1 VVKCLYNVNRGGKME
16 NNKILVVEDDKSI
29 REMLIFALETE
40 GFKVDSGK
48 NGTEALKKNSELK
61 PNLVLLDLMLPDI
74 NGFEVCKKIQQERDI
89 PVIMV
94 TAKNDIVD
102 KVLGLEIGADDYITK
117 PFHIKEVI
125 ARVNKSLKRI
135 EKVIK
140 FEKEKNLIEIGKDTY
155 IDEDGRTVVKNGTE
169 ISLRP
174 KEYELI
180 YLLAT
185 NKGKAFSRQE
195 LLDKIWSYDY
205 FGELRTVD
213 VHVRRLRA
221 KIEDDGNKY
230 IETVFGVGYK
240 MR

>member
-1 VVKCLYNVNRGGKME
+1 MG
-16 NNKILVVEDDKSI
+16 NKILVVEDDNSI
-29 REMLIFALETE
+29 REMLTFALEME
-40 GFKVDSGK
+40 GFTVDISK
-48 NGTEALKKNSELK
+48 NGIEALKKNNEFE

-74 NGFEVCKKIQQERDI
+74 NGFEICKKIQQERDI

-125 ARVNKSLKRI
+125 ARVNKSLQRI
-135 EKVIK
+135 NKTIK
-140 FEKEKNLIEIGKDTY
+140 IENENHIIEIGKETC
-155 IDEDGRTVVKNGTE
+155 IDEDGRCVIKNGIE

-174 KEYELI
+174 KEYEML

-185 NKGKAFSRQE
+185 NKGKVFSREQ

-221 KIEDDGNKY
+221 KIEDDENKY

>member
-1 VVKCLYNVNRGGKME
+1 ME
-16 NNKILVVEDDKSI
+16 NNRILVIEDDKSI
-29 REMLIFALETE
+29 REMLTFALETE
-40 GFKVDSGK
+40 GFNVDIGK
-48 NGTEALKKNSELK
+48 NGTEALKKNNEFK

-125 ARVNKSLKRI
+125 ARVNKSLQRI
-135 EKVIK
+135 EKAINL
-140 FEKEKNLIEIGKDTY
+140 EKEKSLIEIGKNTY
-155 IDEDGRTVVKNGTE
+155 LDEDGRIVVKQGRE

-174 KEYELI
+174 KEYDLL
-180 YLLAT
+180 YLLAV
-185 NKGKAFSRQE
+185 NKGKVFSRE
-195 LLDKIWSYDY
+195 VLLNKIWSYDY
-205 FGELRTVD
+205 YGELRTVD

-221 KIEDDGNKY
+221 KIEDDDNKF

>member
-1 VVKCLYNVNRGGKME
+1 ME

-29 REMLIFALETE
+29 REMLIFALEAE
-40 GFKVDSGK
+40 GFIVESGK
-48 NGTEALKKNSELK
+48 NGAEGLKKNSEIK

-125 ARVNKSLKRI
+125 ARVNKSLQRI
-135 EKVIK
+135 EKVINL
-140 FEKEKNLIEIGKDTY
+140 EKEKNLIEIGKDIY
-155 IDEDGRTVVKNGTE
+155 IDQDGRTVIKNDTE
-169 ISLRP
+169 IGLRP
-174 KEYELI
+174 KEYELL

-185 NKGKAFSRQE
+185 NKGKVFSREE

-213 VHVRRLRA
+213 VHVRRIRA
-221 KIEDDGNKY
+221 KIEDVGNKY

>member
-1 VVKCLYNVNRGGKME
+1 ME

-29 REMLIFALETE
+29 REMLTFALETE
-40 GFKVDSGK
+40 GFKVESEK
-48 NGTEALKKNSELK
+48 NGVEALKRNNEFK

-74 NGFEVCKKIQQERDI
+74 NGFEVCKRIQQERDI

-125 ARVNKSLKRI
+125 ARVNKSLQRI
-135 EKVIK
+135 EKSIRL
-140 FEKEKNLIEIGKDTY
+140 EKEKNLIEIGKESY
-155 IDEDGRTVVKNGTE
+155 IDEDGRTVIKNGEE

-174 KEYELI
+174 KEFDLLH
-180 YLLAT
+180 LLAV
-185 NKGKAFSRQE
+185 NKGRVFSREE

-213 VHVRRLRA
+213 VHIRRIRA
-221 KIEDDGNKY
+221 KIEDSENKY

-240 MR
+240 LR

>member
-1 VVKCLYNVNRGGKME
+1 ME
-16 NNKILVVEDDKSI
+16 NKILVVEDDKSI
-29 REMLIFALETE
+29 REMLTFALETE
-40 GFKVDSGK
+40 GFRVDCGKSGI
-48 NGTEALKKNSELK
+48 EALKKNNEFE

-125 ARVNKSLKRI
+125 ARVNKSLQRI
-135 EKVIK
+135 EKAINL
-140 FEKEKNLIEIGKDTY
+140 EKEKKLIEIGKEIY
-155 IDEDGRTVVKNGTE
+155 IDEDGRCVIKNGIE
-169 ISLRP
+169 VGLRP
-174 KEYELI
+174 KEYEVLH
-180 YLLAT
+180 LLAT
-185 NKGKAFSRQE
+185 NKGKVFSREQ
-195 LLDKIWSYDY
+195 LLNKIWSYDY

-213 VHVRRLRA
+213 VHIRRLRA
-221 KIEDDGNKY
+221 KIEDNENKY

-240 MR
+240 LR

>member
-1 VVKCLYNVNRGGKME
+1 ME
-16 NNKILVVEDDKSI
+16 NNKILVIEDDKSI
-29 REMLIFALETE
+29 REMLTFALEAE
-40 GFKVDSGK
+40 GFNVDNVK
-48 NGTEALKKNSELK
+48 NGAEALKKNNEFK

-125 ARVNKSLKRI
+125 ARVNKSLQRI
-135 EKVIK
+135 EKSIK
-140 FEKEKNLIEIGKDTY
+140 LEKEKKLIEIGKDIY
-155 IDEDGRTVVKNGTE
+155 IDEDGRIAIKNGME
-169 ISLRP
+169 IALRP
-174 KEYELI
+174 KEYELLH
-180 YLLAT
+180 LLAT
-185 NKGKAFSRQE
+185 NKGKAFSREE
-195 LLDKIWSYDY
+195 LLNKIWSYDY

-221 KIEDDGNKY
+221 KLEDNENRY

-240 MR
+240 MRQPYEK

>member
-1 VVKCLYNVNRGGKME
+1 ME
-16 NNKILVVEDDKSI
+16 TSKILVVEDDKSI
-29 REMLIFALETE
+29 REMLTFALETE
-40 GFKVDSGK
+40 GFSVDVSK
-48 NGTEALKKNSELK
+48 NGTEALMKNNEFK

-89 PVIMV
+89 PIIMV

-135 EKVIK
+135 EKAVK
-140 FEKEKNLIEIGKDTY
+140 AERKQALITIGKD
-155 IDEDGRTVVKNGTE
+155 IFLDEEGRIVVKKGKE
-169 ISLRP
+169 INLRP
-174 KEYELI
+174 KEYDLI

-185 NKGKAFSRQE
+185 NKGKVFSREE
-195 LLDKIWSYDY
+195 LLNKIWSYDY
-205 FGELRTVD
+205 YGELRTVD

-221 KIEDDGNKY
+221 KIEDDENKY

>member
-1 VVKCLYNVNRGGKME
+1 ME
-16 NNKILVVEDDKSI
+16 NNRILVVEDDKSI
-29 REMLIFALETE
+29 REMLTFALETE
-40 GFKVDSGK
+40 GFNVGISK
-48 NGTEALKKNSELK
+48 NGIDALKKNNEFK

-74 NGFEVCKKIQQERDI
+74 NGFEVCKKLQQERDI

-125 ARVNKSLKRI
+125 ARVNKSLQRI
-135 EKVIK
+135 EKAVK
-140 FEKEKNLIEIGKDTY
+140 LQQKDKNLIEIGKETY
-155 IDEDGRTVVKNGTE
+155 IDEDGRLVIKNGKE
-169 ISLRP
+169 VSLRP
-174 KEYELI
+174 KEYELL
-180 YLLAT
+180 YLLAV
-185 NKGKAFSRQE
+185 NRGKVFSREE

-213 VHVRRLRA
+213 VHIRRVRA
-221 KIEDDGNKY
+221 KIEDDENKY

-240 MR
+240 LR

>member
-1 VVKCLYNVNRGGKME
+1 MGNR
-16 NNKILVVEDDKSI
+16 ILVVEDDNSI
-29 REMLIFALETE
+29 REMLTFALEME
-40 GFKVDSGK
+40 GFTVDISK
-48 NGTEALKKNSELK
+48 NGIEALKKNDEFE

-74 NGFEVCKKIQQERDI
+74 NGFEICKKIQQERDI

-125 ARVNKSLKRI
+125 ARVNKSLQRVNKTIKI
-135 EKVIK
+135 ENESHII
-140 FEKEKNLIEIGKDTY
+140 EMGKETY
-155 IDEDGRTVVKNGTE
+155 IDEDGRCVIKNGIE

-174 KEYELI
+174 KEYEML

-185 NKGKAFSRQE
+185 NKGKVFSREQ

-221 KIEDDGNKY
+221 KIEDDENKY

>member
-1 VVKCLYNVNRGGKME
+1 ME
-16 NNKILVVEDDKSI
+16 TSKILVVEDDKSI
-29 REMLIFALETE
+29 REMLTFALETE
-40 GFKVDSGK
+40 GFSVDVSK
-48 NGTEALKKNSELK
+48 NGTEALMKNNEFK

-89 PVIMV
+89 PIIMV

-135 EKVIK
+135 EKAVK
-140 FEKEKNLIEIGKDTY
+140 AEREQALITIGKD
-155 IDEDGRTVVKNGTE
+155 IFLDEEGRIVVKKGKE
-169 ISLRP
+169 INLRP
-174 KEYELI
+174 KEYDLI

-185 NKGKAFSRQE
+185 NKGKVFSREE
-195 LLDKIWSYDY
+195 LLNKIWSYDY
-205 FGELRTVD
+205 YGELRTVD
-213 VHVRRLRA
+213 VHVRRLRG
-221 KIEDDGNKY
+221 KIEDDENKY

>member
-1 VVKCLYNVNRGGKME
+1 ME

-29 REMLIFALETE
+29 REMFIFALEAE

-48 NGTEALKKNSELK
+48 NGAEALKKNSEIK
-61 PNLVLLDLMLPDI
+61 PNLILLDLTLPDI
-74 NGFEVCKKIQQERDI
+74 NGFEVCKKIQQERDV

-125 ARVNKSLKRI
+125 ARVNKSLQRI

-140 FEKEKNLIEIGKDTY
+140 LEKEKNLIEIGQGMY
-155 IDEDGRTVVKNGTE
+155 IDEDGRTVVKNGVE
-169 ISLRP
+169 IGLRP
-174 KEYELI
+174 KEYELL

-185 NKGKAFSRQE
+185 NKGKVFSRE
-195 LLDKIWSYDY
+195 DLLDKIWSYDY

-221 KIEDDGNKY
+221 KIEDDRNKY

-240 MR
+240 MRQLYEK

>member
-1 VVKCLYNVNRGGKME
+1 ME
-16 NNKILVVEDDKSI
+16 NNRILVVEDDKSI
-29 REMLIFALETE
+29 REMLTFALETE
-40 GFKVDSGK
+40 GFNVGISK
-48 NGTEALKKNSELK
+48 NGIDALKKNNEFK

-74 NGFEVCKKIQQERDI
+74 NGFEVCKKLQQERDI

-125 ARVNKSLKRI
+125 ARVNKSLQRI
-135 EKVIK
+135 EKAVK
-140 FEKEKNLIEIGKDTY
+140 LQQKDKNLIQIGKETY
-155 IDEDGRTVVKNGTE
+155 IDEDGRMVIKNGKE
-169 ISLRP
+169 VSLRP
-174 KEYELI
+174 KEYELL
-180 YLLAT
+180 YLLAV
-185 NKGKAFSRQE
+185 NRGKVFSREE

-213 VHVRRLRA
+213 VHIRRVRA
-221 KIEDDGNKY
+221 KIEDDENKY

-240 MR
+240 LR

>member
-1 VVKCLYNVNRGGKME
+1 ME

-29 REMLIFALETE
+29 REMLIFALEAE

-48 NGTEALKKNSELK
+48 NGTEALKKNIEIK

-74 NGFEVCKKIQQERDI
+74 NGFEVCKKIQKERDI

-125 ARVNKSLKRI
+125 ARINKSLKRI

-140 FEKEKNLIEIGKDTY
+140 LEKEKTLIEIGKDIY

-169 ISLRP
+169 INLRP
-174 KEYELI
+174 KEYELL

-185 NKGKAFSRQE
+185 NKGKVFSREE

>member
-1 VVKCLYNVNRGGKME
+1 MQGKNMGS
-16 NNKILVVEDDKSI
+16 KILIVEDDTSI
-29 REMLIFALETE
+29 REMLTFALEME
-40 GFKVDSGK
+40 GFAVEISK
-48 NGTEALKKNSELK
+48 NGIDSLKKNSEFE
-61 PNLVLLDLMLPDI
+61 PDLVLLDLMLPDI

-89 PVIMV
+89 PIIMV

-125 ARVNKSLKRI
+125 ARVNKSLQRV
-135 EKVIK
+135 EKSVKI
-140 FEKEKNLIEIGKDTY
+140 EKEKNLIEVGKETY
-155 IDEDGRTVVKNGTE
+155 LDEEGRIVIKRGNE

-174 KEYELI
+174 KEYDLL
-180 YLLAT
+180 YLLST
-185 NKGKAFSRQE
+185 NRGKVFSREE

-221 KIEDDGNKY
+221 KIEDKENKY
-230 IETVFGVGYK
+230 IETVFGIGYK
-240 MR
+240 MRQLYEK

>member
-1 VVKCLYNVNRGGKME
+1 MKT
-16 NNKILVVEDDKSI
+16 NKILVVEDDKSI
-29 REMLIFALETE
+29 REMLTFALESE
-40 GFKVDSGK
+40 GFKVDSSK
-48 NGTEALKKNSELK
+48 NGNEALKKNNEFK
-61 PNLVLLDLMLPDI
+61 PNLVLLDLMLPDT
-74 NGFEVCKKIQQERDI
+74 NGFEVCKKIQHERDI

-125 ARVNKSLKRI
+125 ARVNKSLQRI
-135 EKVIK
+135 EKAIK
-140 FEKEKNLIEIGKDTY
+140 LEKEKNLIEIGKDTY
-155 IDEDGRTVVKNGTE
+155 IDEDGRIVVKNGTE

-174 KEYELI
+174 KEYELLH
-180 YLLAT
+180 LLAT
-185 NKGKAFSRQE
+185 NKGKAFSREE

-221 KIEDDGNKY
+221 KLEDNENKY

>member
-1 VVKCLYNVNRGGKME
+1 ME
-16 NNKILVVEDDKSI
+16 TSKILVVEDDKSI
-29 REMLIFALETE
+29 REMLTFALETE
-40 GFKVDSGK
+40 GFSVDVSK
-48 NGTEALKKNSELK
+48 NGTEALMKNNEFK

-89 PVIMV
+89 PIIMV

-135 EKVIK
+135 EKAVK
-140 FEKEKNLIEIGKDTY
+140 AEREQALITIGKD
-155 IDEDGRTVVKNGTE
+155 IFLDEEGRIVVKKGKE
-169 ISLRP
+169 INLRP
-174 KEYELI
+174 KEYDLI

-185 NKGKAFSRQE
+185 NKGKVFSREE
-195 LLDKIWSYDY
+195 LLNKIWSYDY
-205 FGELRTVD
+205 YGELRTVD

-221 KIEDDGNKY
+221 KIEDDENKY

>member
-1 VVKCLYNVNRGGKME
+1 ME

-29 REMLIFALETE
+29 REMLTFALETE
-40 GFKVDSGK
+40 GFKVESEK
-48 NGTEALKKNSELK
+48 NGAEALKRNNEFK

-125 ARVNKSLKRI
+125 ARVNKSLQRI
-135 EKVIK
+135 EKSIK
-140 FEKEKNLIEIGKDTY
+140 LEKEKNLIEIGKESY
-155 IDEDGRTVVKNGTE
+155 IDEDGRIVIKNGEE

-174 KEYELI
+174 KEFDLLH
-180 YLLAT
+180 LLAV
-185 NKGKAFSRQE
+185 NKGRVFSREE

-213 VHVRRLRA
+213 VHIRRIRA
-221 KIEDDGNKY
+221 KIEDSENKY

-240 MR
+240 LR

>member
-1 VVKCLYNVNRGGKME
+1 ME
-16 NNKILVVEDDKSI
+16 NRILVVEDDKSI
-29 REMLIFALETE
+29 REMLTFALEME
-40 GFKVDSGK
+40 GFQVDSGK
-48 NGTEALKKNSELK
+48 SGIEALKKNNEFE

-125 ARVNKSLKRI
+125 ARVNKSLQRI
-135 EKVIK
+135 EKAINL
-140 FEKEKNLIEIGKDTY
+140 EKEKSLIEIGKETY
-155 IDEDGRTVVKNGTE
+155 IDEDGRCVIKKGIEVG
-169 ISLRP
+169 LRP
-174 KEYELI
+174 KEYEVLH
-180 YLLAT
+180 LLAT
-185 NKGKAFSRQE
+185 NKGKVFSREQ
-195 LLDKIWSYDY
+195 LLNKIWSYDY

-213 VHVRRLRA
+213 VHIRRLRA
-221 KIEDDGNKY
+221 KIEDNENKY

-240 MR
+240 LR

>member
-1 VVKCLYNVNRGGKME
+1 ME
-16 NNKILVVEDDKSI
+16 TSKILVVEDDKSI
-29 REMLIFALETE
+29 REMLTFALETE
-40 GFKVDSGK
+40 GFSVDVSK
-48 NGTEALKKNSELK
+48 NGTEALMKNNEFK

-89 PVIMV
+89 PIIMV

-135 EKVIK
+135 EKAVK
-140 FEKEKNLIEIGKDTY
+140 AKREQALITIGKD
-155 IDEDGRTVVKNGTE
+155 IFLDEEGRIVVKKGKE
-169 ISLRP
+169 INLRP
-174 KEYELI
+174 KEYDLI

-185 NKGKAFSRQE
+185 NKGKVFSREE
-195 LLDKIWSYDY
+195 LLNKIWSYDY
-205 FGELRTVD
+205 YGELRTVD

-221 KIEDDGNKY
+221 KIEDDENKY

>member
-1 VVKCLYNVNRGGKME
+1 ME
-16 NNKILVVEDDKSI
+16 TSKILVVEDDKSI
-29 REMLIFALETE
+29 REMLTFALETE
-40 GFKVDSGK
+40 GFSVDVSK
-48 NGTEALKKNSELK
+48 NGNEALMKNNEFK

-89 PVIMV
+89 PIIMV

-125 ARVNKSLKRI
+125 ARVNKSLQRI
-135 EKVIK
+135 EKAVK
-140 FEKEKNLIEIGKDTY
+140 AEKEQALITIGKD
-155 IDEDGRTVVKNGTE
+155 IFLDEEGRIVVKKGKE
-169 ISLRP
+169 INLRP
-174 KEYELI
+174 KEYDLI

-185 NKGKAFSRQE
+185 NKGKVFSREE
-195 LLDKIWSYDY
+195 LLNKIWSYDY
-205 FGELRTVD
+205 YGELRTVD

-221 KIEDDGNKY
+221 KIEDDENKY

>member
-1 VVKCLYNVNRGGKME
+1 MGNR
-16 NNKILVVEDDKSI
+16 ILVVEDDNSI
-29 REMLIFALETE
+29 REMLTFALEME
-40 GFKVDSGK
+40 GFTVDISK
-48 NGTEALKKNSELK
+48 NGIEALKKNNEFE

-74 NGFEVCKKIQQERDI
+74 NGFEICKKIQQERDI

-125 ARVNKSLKRI
+125 ARVNKSLQRVNKTIKI
-135 EKVIK
+135 ENESHII
-140 FEKEKNLIEIGKDTY
+140 EMGKETY
-155 IDEDGRTVVKNGTE
+155 IDEDGRCVIKNGTE

-174 KEYELI
+174 KEYEML

-185 NKGKAFSRQE
+185 NMGKVFSREQ

-221 KIEDDGNKY
+221 KIEDNENKY